1 MRSYPSTPSNCS
13 IWLSLLNAYHSLEC
27 HEKRS
32 NESRRLAATA
42 HKIPAMEK
50 KQSKAGRAGIQP
62 TTAPSKEN
70 RIKRATA
77 KYLNSRDQFSADY
90 INQLIEREKSAANA
104 AYSKYYDKAARA
116 LEKAKEAVLA
126 GHAIVDLADPRLS
139 NAILVIQASG
149 AGIKYDT
156 AASLVREFAG
166 DQTALRLLQSVF
178 SGVGANMDGGLS
190 KMIYDPEAAFAN
202 ATAEIRDHMLS
213 AEGSINRAA
222 RAVAVIAKGE
232 GVDFPEQFD
241 PGEIDRAAR
250 KGAGLPDD

>member
-1 MRSYPSTPSNCS
+1 MSYNFTTTPYDELTAADKKRVHKLQLKDQLTD
-13 IWLSLLNAYHSLEC
+13 IQAAFKGVLE
-27 HEKRS
+27 
-32 NESRRLAATA
+32 A
-42 HKIPAMEK
+42 
-50 KQSKAGRAGIQP
+50 RA
-62 TTAPSKEN
+62 EL
-70 RIKRATA
+70 KRATA

-241 PGEIDRAAR
+241 PDEMYRGAR
-250 KGAGLPDD
+250 KGAGLPVESND